1 MRAEADGSLKTAA
14 PRLQPAVR
22 REGQKDTNTRPKG
35 RQKTMRILLIEDD
48 MVLGAAVRDQIAA
61 DGHSVDW
68 VQRLDAAGDAMA
80 GTSFDLV
87 LLDLMLPDGRGIP
100 FLRRLRAK
108 GAVTPVIILT
118 ALDQISD
125 RIEGLNAGAD
135 DYLVKPFDLAELSA
149 RIGSVARRYAGN
161 PNPIV
166 SHGPLEIDLAARSIH
181 RDGHAVALTA
191 REWALFEAF
200 LSRPGQLLSKA
211 QLEDKLYAF
220 GAEIESNTIEVHI
233 SRLRKKLGAEV
244 IETER
249 GLGYRLG
256 RA

>member
-1 MRAEADGSLKTAA
+1 M
-14 PRLQPAVR
+14 
-22 REGQKDTNTRPKG
+22 
-35 RQKTMRILLIEDD
+35 
-48 MVLGAAVRDQIAA
+48 
-61 DGHSVDW
+61 
-68 VQRLDAAGDAMA
+68 
-80 GTSFDLV
+80 
-87 LLDLMLPDGRGIP
+87 
-100 FLRRLRAK
+100 
-108 GAVTPVIILT
+108 
-118 ALDQISD
+118 
-125 RIEGLNAGAD
+125 
-135 DYLVKPFDLAELSA
+135 
-149 RIGSVARRYAGN
+149 ARRYTGN

-166 SHGPLEIDLAARSIH
+166 THGPLEIDLAARSIR
-181 RDGHAVALTA
+181 RDGRPVTLTA

-220 GAEIESNTIEVHI
+220 GAEIESNTIEVHV

>member
-1 MRAEADGSLKTAA
+1 
-14 PRLQPAVR
+14 
-22 REGQKDTNTRPKG
+22 
-35 RQKTMRILLIEDD
+35 MRILLIEDD
-48 MVLGAAVRDQIAA
+48 AVLGAAVRDQVAA

-68 VQRLDAAGDAMA
+68 VMRLDAAADAMA
-80 GTSFDLV
+80 TATFDLV

-100 FLRRLRAK
+100 FLRKLRAR
-108 GAVTPVIILT
+108 GDVTPVIVLT

-166 SHGPLEIDLAARSIH
+166 THGPLEVDLAARSIY
-181 RDGHAVALTA
+181 RDGRPVTLTA

-220 GAEIESNTIEVHI
+220 DSEIESNTIEVHV
-233 SRLRKKLGAEV
+233 SRLRKKLGTSV

-256 RA
+256 RG